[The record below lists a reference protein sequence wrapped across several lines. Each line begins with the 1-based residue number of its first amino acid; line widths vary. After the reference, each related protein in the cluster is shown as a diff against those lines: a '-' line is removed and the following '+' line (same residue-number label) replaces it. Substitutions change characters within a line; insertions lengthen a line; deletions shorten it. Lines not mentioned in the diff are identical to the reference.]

1 MVRTMRGLILCV
13 CQGTCPSFK
22 KMDIFEVINHFR
34 REKKVGFV
42 AIHPQLCATDG
53 DDFWRRFLKGIS
65 GDEIIV
71 AGCDPLMQKKMFK
84 DVFIENNFDPSK
96 LKGVDIRNLDTQQAV
111 NAIEAVLEK

>member
-1 MVRTMRGLILCV
+1 MIGLILCV

-22 KMDIFEVINHFR
+22 KMDIFEVVNHFR

-53 DDFWRRFLKGIS
+53 DEFWRRFLKGVS

-71 AGCDPLMQKKMFK
+71 AGCDPLMQTKMFK
-84 DVFIENNFDPSK
+84 DVFNENNFDTSRV
-96 LKGVDIRNLDTQQAV
+96 KGVDIRNLDTQQAI
-111 NAIEAVLEK
+111 NAIEAVLQK